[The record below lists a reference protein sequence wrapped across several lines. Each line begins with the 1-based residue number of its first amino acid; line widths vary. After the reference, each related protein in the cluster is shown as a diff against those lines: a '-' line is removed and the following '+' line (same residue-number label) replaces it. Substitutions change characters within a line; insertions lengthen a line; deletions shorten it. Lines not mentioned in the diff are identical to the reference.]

1 MADETLAADADVTDG
16 GWLTQI
22 GGTSLFAVI
31 DETVA
36 SDTDYIVSS
45 SSIDTDMCEIGLA
58 NPSGVFCKTP
68 FSVAYRYKR
77 IGTDTPTL
85 RIQLMEGATSRASW
99 DVAVSV
105 DTFTDGEQFLTAAEF
120 ATITDFTNLRVR
132 FTAIRESTLGLE
144 GDFSGDLTLEG
155 DSSGSL
161 LLEGS

>member
-1 MADETLAADADVTDG
+1 MADETLAADADITDG
-16 GWLTQI
+16 SWLTDT
-22 GGTSLFAVI
+22 GGTSLFAAI
-31 DETVA
+31 DESVA
-36 SDTDYIVSS
+36 SDTDYIVSGAP
-45 SSIDTDMCEIGLA
+45 DTDMCEIGLA

-77 IGTDTPTL
+77 IGTDAPTL
-85 RIQLMEGATSRASW
+85 RIQLMEGTTSRASW

-120 ATITDFTNLRVR
+120 ATITDFTDLRVR

-155 DSSGSL
+155 DFSGSL